1 MRRSEL
7 QMQPEQEISTEVD
20 LNRVKLHSKSKSI
33 SSIISPKRKLRRYVN
48 DQNIR
53 LALEYT
59 GISEIEDK
67 MDSNAKICRQML
79 GHAEGYLVGA
89 YEHKERVIDAIKGKF
104 DRDGIMRRNKL
115 LLEHIMVS
123 ELHNSNYFIAG
134 SVDSWKRDKRIL

>member
-1 MRRSEL
+1 
-7 QMQPEQEISTEVD
+7 
-20 LNRVKLHSKSKSI
+20 
-33 SSIISPKRKLRRYVN
+33 
-48 DQNIR
+48 
-53 LALEYT
+53 
-59 GISEIEDK
+59 
-67 MDSNAKICRQML
+67 ML

-123 ELHNSNYFIAG
+123 ELQNSNYFIAG